1 MTNINTHCP
10 NCHCCWSTNF
20 EHLSCPCGMRIT
32 GFDIGGQAI
41 VVQLYRQIPPYRFYW
56 NYKQGLLYQTSVY
69 VNDTLLTSELE
80 AFLKDILD
88 FKVSQ
93 EQIQLYLTFS

>member
-1 MTNINTHCP
+1 
-10 NCHCCWSTNF
+10 
-20 EHLSCPCGMRIT
+20 MRIT